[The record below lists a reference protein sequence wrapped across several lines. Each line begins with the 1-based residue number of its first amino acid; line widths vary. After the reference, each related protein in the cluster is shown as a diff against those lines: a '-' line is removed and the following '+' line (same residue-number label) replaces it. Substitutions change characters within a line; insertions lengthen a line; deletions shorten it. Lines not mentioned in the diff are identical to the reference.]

1 MPSFSNFCFV
11 LENIIFITMLFM
23 LTYRGFITLILKQ
36 ITLKN
41 FSVLISS
48 TGNIARRDRHKQ
60 KLLRVLN
67 FQVVLR
73 PLNLRIAKFDP

>member
-1 MPSFSNFCFV
+1 MPSFSNVCFV

-23 LTYRGFITLILKQ
+23 LAYKGFITLILKQ
-36 ITLKN
+36 ITLN

-48 TGNIARRDRHKQ
+48 TGNIARRDPQ

-73 PLNLRIAKFDP
+73 PLNLRIAKFNP